1 LLCPEMVIVF
11 LGVTWQSWYL
21 RGSLFLPRPVAS
33 ALVKVHSA
41 SGRMT
46 GSLPGSCASR
56 KHPVRFYLEAG
67 GQKTAD
73 NLLSAGEHTRIL
85 TSLPASLVCLS
96 GCSPPSV
103 NSQSGCYPLMRRE
116 VYPNPARL
124 ARDSSTNLRTLASF

>member
-1 LLCPEMVIVF
+1 CLRQNDWEFAGKLRFPQTSSTLL
-11 LGVTWQSWYL
+11 
-21 RGSLFLPRPVAS
+21 
-33 ALVKVHSA
+33 
-41 SGRMT
+41 
-46 GSLPGSCASR
+46 
-56 KHPVRFYLEAG
+56 LEAG